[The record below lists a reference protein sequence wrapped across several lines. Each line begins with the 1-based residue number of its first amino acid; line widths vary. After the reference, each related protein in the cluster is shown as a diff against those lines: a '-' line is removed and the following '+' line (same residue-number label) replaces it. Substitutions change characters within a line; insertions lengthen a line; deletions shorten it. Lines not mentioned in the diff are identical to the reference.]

1 MLHTFSSRFRSLL
14 GTDRPARRPSRSRV
28 TGGYRLHVHPLE
40 DRSVPAAATSA
51 ATYGQIPLSFEAN
64 QGQAAPQV
72 NYLARGPGFG
82 LFLSATEAALSLA
95 GAGSGTGNT
104 ISVTL
109 IGANSGAVPVGLD
122 KLASTS
128 NYFLGTDSSGWIR
141 NVPNYGRVEYGN
153 VYPGIGVV
161 YYGNQQTL
169 EYDFQVA
176 PDADP
181 GEIRLAFGG
190 IRGMSID
197 AQGDVVLRTSGG
209 NVIEKAPVLYQQIGG
224 TRRAITG
231 SYVLE
236 GRNQVEFV
244 VGPYDH
250 SRPLTIDPVVSYSTY
265 LGGSGQDQG
274 FGIAVDSS
282 GAAYI
287 TGETPSTNFPTAN
300 PFQPNYSG
308 GSVYDAFV
316 AKLNPAGTALVYSTY
331 LGGTGTDAGFGIAVD
346 ASGDA
351 YVTGETFSDNFPTTA
366 NALQG
371 ALAGDDDAFVTELN
385 PTGSALVYSTYL
397 GGASQDY
404 ATAIAVD
411 ASGDAFVTG
420 LTQSG
425 NPGQS
430 FPTVNPVQSTLNGS
444 ANAFVSELNPSG
456 TALVYST
463 FLGGGT
469 YDRASGIALDSSGD
483 AFVTGYT
490 ESSDFP
496 TTTGAFQTTFGSGTD
511 DAFVTELNPAGS
523 ALLYSTFLGGNGND
537 EGNGIAVDSS
547 GDAYVTGSTESTNF
561 PTLNA
566 VQSSF
571 AGGTGA
577 GGLGIYGGDAFV
589 SKLNPTGSALDYS
602 TYLGG
607 SNDDIAWGIAVDKL
621 GSAYITGETDSSSD
635 FPITANALQP
645 TYGGPPLDA
654 FVTRLTPAGNTV
666 DYSSFLGGN
675 GTDIGQAIALDS
687 AGNAYI
693 TGYTI
698 ASDFPN
704 ANAFQSTPGGSGDA
718 FVTRISDFPEPAT
731 IQFSAAGE
739 TVEAATGGFNTP
751 VMLTGDPVP
760 TVSTL
765 ATGLSNP
772 HGLAVDAHGNIY
784 VANSGAGTVS
794 KITPAGAV
802 SLFASGF
809 ANPTAL
815 AFDARGNLY
824 VANLGSNSVS
834 RVTPAGVVSTFVS
847 NINRPAAL
855 AFDHAGNLYVAN
867 DGNTGQ
873 PQTVS
878 RVTPAGG
885 ISVFASGFL
894 HPVGLVFDAAGN
906 LNVANQTNTNVEVV
920 DRVTP
925 GGVMTAFASGFKLPD
940 SGGLAFDPFGNL
952 YVSSDGGNDVSKVT
966 PDGGINTYVS
976 GMNQPYGLAYANGKL
991 YMADSGTDSIKQIDG
1006 TVTVPFTPGGT
1017 AVEGTDYSGV
1027 TPSPLVFATG
1037 QSVAAI
1043 SGKLKFDQ
1051 GSDQTLVVTL
1061 GTPTRATLDTP
1072 TVNTLTIGES
1082 AIATQPKSQTVHAG
1096 QTVRFISTAVVPAIR
1111 EQWQVSVD
1119 GGSAFTTIAGASGSS
1134 LSVRANESRDGEQF
1148 RAVFT
1153 FPWGTVDSDSATL
1166 TVIGSPEITLQP
1178 ANLNVAVGG
1187 AATLA
1192 AAASASPAATWQW
1205 QTISRGMTSFTNLVG
1220 QTSPTLTL
1228 SNVALTDTGTRY
1240 RVIVS
1245 NTQGRTI
1252 STVATLQVDVA
1263 PQVAVNPTDHQ
1274 GSAGGTVK
1282 FTATASGT
1290 PLPKVQ
1296 WQVSEDG
1303 GTTFENIRGAT
1314 GLTLRLVAQVTDNG
1328 DQYRAVFTNP
1338 VGAVSTNAAQLTVT
1352 GPPVVTIQP
1361 KNQTVG
1367 VGDNATFTA
1376 GVAANPAATVQWQV
1390 KPEGASGFND
1400 LSGQASPTLQLT
1412 NLSLTNSGALYRAVF
1427 TSALGLATTAGAS
1440 LIVTELP
1447 VVTAEPTRQ
1456 IVAVGSSATF
1466 TAAAVGSSPI
1476 SVQWEVKARG
1486 AASFANIAGAT
1497 SNVLTLSGV
1506 SSSDSGSVYRAVFT
1520 NAAGTA
1526 VTTAVP
1532 SVVEQ
1537 PPEVTLQPIDT
1548 AVAIGQTVMFT
1559 AAASRTHETV
1569 QWQVSPDGGVTYQNV
1584 AGARGTTLR
1593 FTTKVGQFGY
1603 RYRAVFTNAVGQ
1615 ALTDDAGLLLF

>member
-1 MLHTFSSRFRSLL
+1 
-14 GTDRPARRPSRSRV
+14 V
-28 TGGYRLHVHPLE
+28 
-40 DRSVPAAATSA
+40 AA
-51 ATYGQIPLSFEAN
+51 YGQIPLSFEAN
-64 QGQAAPQV
+64 LGQAAPEV

-82 LFLSATEAALSLA
+82 LFVSGTEAALSLA
-95 GAGSGTGNT
+95 GAGSGTDNT
-104 ISVTL
+104 ATVNL
-109 IGANSGAVPVGLD
+109 IGANPGAVPVGLD
-122 KLASTS
+122 KLAGTS
-128 NYFLGTDSSGWIR
+128 NYFLGTNAAGWIR
-141 NVPNYGRVEYGN
+141 NVPNYARVEYGN
-153 VYPGIGVV
+153 VYPGIAVI

-176 PDADP
+176 PGVDP
-181 GEIRLAFGG
+181 GEIRLAFRG
-190 IRGMSID
+190 IQGMSID

-209 NVIEKAPVLYQQIGG
+209 NVVEKAPVLYQQIGG
-224 TRRAITG
+224 TRRPVTG

-236 GRNQVEFV
+236 GGNQVGFV
-244 VGPYDH
+244 VGHYDH
-250 SRPLTIDPVVSYSTY
+250 GRPLKIDPVVSYSTY

-371 ALAGDDDAFVTELN
+371 ALAGGDDAFITELN

-404 ATAIAVD
+404 ATAIALD
-411 ASGDAFVTG
+411 ASDDAFVTG

-425 NPGQS
+425 NPGQR

-463 FLGGGT
+463 FLGGST
-469 YDRASGIALDSSGD
+469 YDHGSGIALDASGD

-496 TTTGAFQTTFGSGTD
+496 TTTGAFQITFGSGTD
-511 DAFVTELNPAGS
+511 DAFVTELNPTGS
-523 ALLYSTFLGGNGND
+523 TLVYSTFFGGNGND
-537 EGNGIAVDSS
+537 EGNSIAVDSS

-561 PTLNA
+561 PTVDA

-589 SKLNPTGSALDYS
+589 SKLNPTGLAMVYS

-607 SNDDIAWGIAVDKL
+607 SNDDIAWGIAVDKS
-621 GSAYITGETDSSSD
+621 GSAYITGETDSSTD
-635 FPITANALQP
+635 FPTTANALQP

-654 FVTRLTPAGNTV
+654 F
-666 DYSSFLGGN
+666 
-675 GTDIGQAIALDS
+675 DS
-687 AGNAYI
+687 AGDAYV

-698 ASDFPN
+698 ASDFPT
-704 ANAFQSTPGGSGDA
+704 ANALQATPGGAGDG
-718 FVTRISDFPEPAT
+718 FVTKISDFPEPAT
-731 IQFSAAGE
+731 VQFSAAGE
-739 TVEAATGGFNTP
+739 TVEATTGGFNVP
-751 VMLTGDPVP
+751 VTLTGDPVL
-760 TVSTL
+760 TVSTF
-765 ATGLSNP
+765 ATGLSTP

-784 VANSGAGTVS
+784 VANCGAGAVS

-834 RVTPAGVVSTFVS
+834 RVTSAGMVSTFTS
-847 NINRPAAL
+847 HINNPAGL

-873 PQTVS
+873 PQAVS
-878 RVTPAGG
+878 KVTPAGG
-885 ISVFASGFL
+885 VSVFASGFI
-894 HPVGLVFDAAGN
+894 HPVGLAFDAAGN
-906 LNVANQTNTNVEVV
+906 LYVANETNTNVEVV
-920 DRVTP
+920 GRVTP
-925 GGVMTAFASGFKLPD
+925 AGVVTPFASGFKLPD

-952 YVSSDGGNDVSKVT
+952 YVLSDGGNDVSEVT
-966 PDGGINTYVS
+966 PDGGVNTYTS
-976 GMNQPYGLAYANGKL
+976 GMNRPDGLAYANGKL
-991 YMADSGTDSIKQIDG
+991 FVADSGTDFIKQIDG
-1006 TVTVPFTPGGT
+1006 TVTVPFTLGGT
-1017 AVEGTDYSGV
+1017 AVEGTDYSEV

-1037 QSVAAI
+1037 QSQTAL
-1043 SGKLKFDQ
+1043 SGKLKFDH
-1051 GSDQTLVVTL
+1051 GSDPTLVVTL
-1061 GTPTRATLDTP
+1061 GTPTRATLGTP
-1072 TVNTLTIGES
+1072 AVNMLTIGES
-1082 AIATQPKSQTVHAG
+1082 TVATQPKSQTVHAG
-1096 QTVRFISTAVVPAIR
+1096 QTVTFTSTAAVPAVR
-1111 EQWQVSVD
+1111 EQWQVSID
-1119 GGSAFTTIAGASGSS
+1119 GGGTFTTIAGAFRSS
-1134 LSVRANESRDGEQF
+1134 YSLRANEARDGEQF

-1153 FPWGTVDSDSATL
+1153 FPWGTVDSDAATL
-1166 TVIGSPEITLQP
+1166 TVLGPPETTLQP
-1178 ANLNVAVGG
+1178 ASKTVAVGG
-1187 AATLA
+1187 TATFT
-1192 AAASASPAATWQW
+1192 AAASANPHATWQW
-1205 QTISRGMTSFTNLVG
+1205 QSMSIRAASFTNLVG

-1228 SNVALTDTGTRY
+1228 SNVAPTDTSTRY

-1245 NTQGRTI
+1245 NTLGRTI

-1263 PQVAVNPTDHQ
+1263 PQVTANPTDQQ
-1274 GSAGGTVK
+1274 GSAGGTVE
-1282 FTATASGT
+1282 FTAAASGA
-1290 PLPKVQ
+1290 PAPKVQ
-1296 WQVSEDG
+1296 WQVSADG
-1303 GTTFENIRGAT
+1303 GTTFETIRGAT
-1314 GLTLRLVAQVTDNG
+1314 GLTLRLVVRVTDNG
-1328 DQYRAVFTNP
+1328 DQYRADFTNP
-1338 VGAVSTNAAQLTVT
+1338 LGTVSTNSARLTVT

-1367 VGDNATFTA
+1367 VGDGATFTV

-1390 KPEGASGFND
+1390 KPEGASGFTD
-1400 LSGQASPTLQLT
+1400 LSGQTSPALQLT
-1412 NLSLTNSGALYRAVF
+1412 NLSLTNSGALYRAVI
-1427 TSALGLATTAGAS
+1427 TNALGSATTAAAV
-1440 LIVTELP
+1440 LVVTDKP
-1447 VVTAEPTRQ
+1447 VVNAEPARQ
-1456 IVAVGSSATF
+1456 VVAAGGTATF

-1486 AASFANIAGAT
+1486 AASFTNIVGAT
-1497 SNVLTLSGV
+1497 SNVLTLAGARLT
-1506 SSSDSGSVYRAVFT
+1506 DSGDLYRAVFT

-1526 VTTAVP
+1526 TTSAAAL
-1532 SVVEQ
+1532 VVEQ
-1537 PPEVTLQPIDT
+1537 PPQVTVQPTDV
-1548 AVAIGQTVMFT
+1548 AVAIGQTATFT
-1559 AAASRTHETV
+1559 AAATGTPGTV
-1569 QWQVSPDGGVTYQNV
+1569 QWQVSTDGGATYQNV

-1593 FTTKVGQFGY
+1593 FATKVGQSGY